1 MLYYHYGFVMGLLII
16 PLVLE
21 CSNCFNYSDYLISI
35 NLIHLTIK
43 SLFIINQSCSSDE
56 NH

>member
-16 PLVLE
+16 SRVLE
-21 CSNCFNYSDYLISI
+21 CSNCFNYFDYLINI